1 MTTKLER
8 CTRIALLLVGMA
20 IFAGAQAQKYPA
32 RTIRMIIPFSA
43 GGATDVPGRMLAQK
57 LSEAFGQ
64 QVIIDNR
71 PGAGSTLGAEI
82 VAKAPPEG
90 YTLLLTGAAH
100 VMSAGLY
107 SKLPYDPVRDFVP
120 IVKIGSG
127 PNVLVVHPSLPVQS
141 VGQLIALANARPGEI
156 DFASSGNGTAQH
168 LAGALF
174 QSIAGIRMNH
184 VPYKGSAQV
193 TADLISGQVPVG
205 FPGVTIALPYA
216 QTGRLRALAVT
227 TMRRWKTLPTVPTMD
242 EAGLKGYEADIWM
255 GLLGPRGIPPDVVAA
270 VFREVDRILRQ
281 PESAESLVAAG
292 AEVSIMSSE
301 QFTPFMQAEYRKWLR
316 VIKAI
321 GAPVN

>member
-82 VAKAPPEG
+82 VAKAPPDG

-292 AEVSIMSSE
+292 ADVSIMSSE

>member
-82 VAKAPPEG
+82 VAKAPPDG

>member
-8 CTRIALLLVGMA
+8 CTRIAPLLVGMA

-82 VAKAPPEG
+82 VAKAPPDG